1 MKRMDITKIPDD
13 MPVEFLNTKVLKAL
27 TTEDWSA
34 LAFKRDWS
42 NEKLGSQIVKAGRII
57 YEKDLS

>member
-1 MKRMDITKIPDD
+1 MDITKIPDD

-27 TTEDWSA
+27 TTEDLAA

-42 NEKLGSQIVKAGRII
+42 NEKLGSQIVKAGRSI

>member
-1 MKRMDITKIPDD
+1 

>member
-1 MKRMDITKIPDD
+1 MDITKIPDD

-42 NEKLGSQIVKAGRII
+42 NEKLRSQIVKAGRII

>member
-1 MKRMDITKIPDD
+1 

-27 TTEDWSA
+27 RTEDWSA
-34 LAFKRDWS
+34 LAFRREWS
-42 NEKLGSQIVKAGRII
+42 NEKLGNQIVKAGRII

>member
-1 MKRMDITKIPDD
+1 MKRMDITKIPDE
-13 MPVEFLNTKVLKAL
+13 MPIEFLNTKVLKAL

-34 LAFKRDWS
+34 LAFRRKWTH
-42 NEKLGSQIVKAGRII
+42 EMLGSQIVKVGRII